1 MAELRELPC
10 PVDGDFPVA
19 LDDTCSDRGIALGR
33 IQVNGCEAKVL
44 LLATAEEMISTSGY
58 PTRAES

>member
-19 LDDTCSDRGIALGR
+19 LDDTYSDRGIALGR
-33 IQVNGCEAKVL
+33 IKVNGCEAKVL

>member
-33 IQVNGCEAKVL
+33 IQVNGYEAEFL
-44 LLATAEEMISTSGY
+44 LLASSDKMISTGGY
-58 PTRAES
+58 PTRADS